1 MKRDPLPRCRVVF
14 LCLLLFATATGLF
27 AQEQPA
33 DKSGALD
40 KEIVSALQQEKVLL
54 PIRWDATKGSLFL
67 GVPLTGKAGTTSP
80 QYILND
86 SLPYGVGQ
94 NDLGMDRG
102 QISVFSQVSP
112 SSGPRLVHFERVG
125 PRLLLVQENTMF
137 RTASADAA
145 ERLAVQQSFPSSV
158 LAGFEIKQDSDGFVV
173 VDATKYFLE
182 DIHLIAETLAAKN
195 QGSYTVDEKRS
206 TIVPEASK
214 AFAENTEIES
224 ELTFVSAD
232 PSKAKT
238 LATVAPEVHAFTV
251 HVRQSFLKLPDPGF
265 VPRRFSPRA
274 GYFDLTYRDMNTPLG
289 VPVDQQFITRHR
301 LQKKDPACRENC
313 EAVHPIH
320 YYVDRGAPE
329 PLRSALV
336 EGCRWWDDA
345 FQAAGWAKGTFQVD
359 LLPPDA
365 DPMDAR
371 YNIIQWVHRAN
382 RGWSYGD
389 EIADPRTGE
398 ILKGNVT
405 LGSLRGRQD
414 YLLAEALLAPYK
426 DGSVPDPAH
435 DEALAM
441 VLARIRQL
449 AAHETGHTLGL
460 VHNYAASTMPHTPDE
475 TMSVMEYPHPWI
487 TLDKNGIPDLSHAYP
502 AGIGVWDKVAIDYG
516 YREFDREGSPVED
529 SAALE
534 QILHTA
540 EAKGV
545 VFLSDDD
552 ARPQGSAS
560 PIAHLWDNGTNA
572 ADELNRILEIRA
584 AALKRFGEN
593 NIRLGVPTA
602 QMEDTLVPLYL
613 LHRYQVEAA
622 AKVIGGLDY
631 RYTVRGDGQR
641 GPEIVTAVEQRRA
654 LAAVVK
660 TLSPEVLTLPEALL
674 RQLPP
679 RTPGMPRTIDGP
691 RTVESFPSHTNLT
704 FDPIATAESAADLT
718 LALLL
723 QPERA
728 NRLVEYHARNPSEP
742 TLDEVI
748 DAALRSAS
756 AAIPNTGL
764 NGLVSTAVKARIVEA
779 LFRLAADPKA
789 SFATRSLVRAKLHAI
804 GQLQPHDASAAEIK
818 QRIAAFERDP
828 EKFKPTPVTDVP
840 PGSPI
845 GDDEIL

>member
-1 MKRDPLPRCRVVF
+1 LSCSRF
-14 LCLLLFATATGLF
+14 LFMYLIFFAPGNGILAQAPPATVTAM
-27 AQEQPA
+27 
-33 DKSGALD
+33 
-40 KEIVSALQQEKVLL
+40 QQENVLL
-54 PIRWDATKGSLFL
+54 PIRWDAKKGSLFL
-67 GVPLTGKAGTTSP
+67 GVPLTEKSGTASP
-80 QYILND
+80 KYILYD

-102 QISVFSQVSP
+102 QIEIFSQASL

-125 PRLLLVQENTMF
+125 PKLLLVQENTMF
-137 RTASADAA
+137 RTDSADPA
-145 ERLAVQQSFPSSV
+145 ELLAVQQSFPSSV
-158 LAGFEIKQDSDGFVV
+158 LAGFEIAGENDGFVV
-173 VDATKYFLE
+173 VDATKYFYS
-182 DIHLIAETLAAKN
+182 DIHSIAETLAAGK
-195 QGSYTVDEKRS
+195 QGTYSVDENRS

-214 AFAENTEIES
+214 AFPENTEIEA
-224 ELTFVSAD
+224 ELTFVSSD
-232 PSKAKT
+232 PGKAKV
-238 LATVAPEVHAFTV
+238 LASVAPEVHALTV

-265 VPRRFSPRA
+265 VPRRFSPRS
-274 GYFDLTYRDMNTPLG
+274 GYFDASYRDMTTPLG
-289 VPVDQQFITRHR
+289 VDVNQQFITRHR
-301 LQKKDPACRENC
+301 LQKKDPTCHEHC

-320 YYVDRGAPE
+320 YYVDRGAPD

-336 EGCRWWDDA
+336 EGCRWWDEA
-345 FQAAGWAKGTFQVD
+345 FQAAGWTKGTFQVD
-359 LLPPDA
+359 LLPADA

-414 YLLAEALLAPYK
+414 YLLAEALLAPYQ
-426 DGSVPDPAH
+426 DGKVPDPAH

-460 VHNYAASTMPHTPDE
+460 AHNYAASTMPHTPNQ

-487 TLDKNGIPDLSHAYP
+487 TLDKNGVPDLRQAYP

-516 YREFDREGSPVED
+516 YREFDRDGKAVED

-534 QILHTA
+534 RILHTA

-552 ARPQGSAS
+552 ARPPGSAS
-560 PIAHLWDNGTNA
+560 PIAHLWDNGTDA

-593 NIRLGVPTA
+593 TIRVGTPTA

-622 AKVIGGLDY
+622 TKVIGGLDY

-641 GPEIVTAVEQRRA
+641 GPEIVPAVEQRRA

-660 TLSPEVLTLPEALL
+660 TLSPEVLVLPDGLL

-679 RTPGMPRTIDGP
+679 RTPGMARTLDGP
-691 RTVESFPSHTNLT
+691 RTVESFPSHTALT
-704 FDPIATAESAADLT
+704 FDPIATAESAADFT
-718 LALLL
+718 LAVLFL
-723 QPERA
+723 PERA
-728 NRLVEYHARNPSEP
+728 NRLVEYHARDAAEP

-748 DAALRSAS
+748 DAALQSAN
-756 AAIPNTGL
+756 AGTPNDGL
-764 NGLVSTAVKARIVEA
+764 AGLVSIDVKAHIVEA
-779 LFRLAADPKA
+779 LFRLAADSKT
-789 SFATRSLVRAKLHAI
+789 SFAARSLVTAKLHAI
-804 GQLQPHDASAAEIK
+804 GQSQPANANGDEIK
-818 QRIAAFERDP
+818 RRIAIFERDP
-828 EKFKPTPVTDVP
+828 ERFKPDPVVETP

-845 GDDEIL
+845 GDDEIM

>member
-1 MKRDPLPRCRVVF
+1 LSYRPFVFMYLMFIAAASGILAQTAAVIDPAVV
-14 LCLLLFATATGLF
+14 TAM
-27 AQEQPA
+27 
-33 DKSGALD
+33 
-40 KEIVSALQQEKVLL
+40 QQENVLL
-54 PIRWDATKGSLFL
+54 PIHWDAKKGSLFL
-67 GVPLTGKAGTTSP
+67 GVPLTEKGGTASP
-80 QYILND
+80 KYILSD

-94 NDLGMDRG
+94 NDLGLDRG
-102 QISVFSQVSP
+102 QL
-112 SSGPRLVHFERVG
+112 GGARLVHFERVG
-125 PRLLLVQENTMF
+125 PKLLLVQENTRF
-137 RTASADAA
+137 RTDSADPA
-145 ERLAVQQSFPSSV
+145 ESLAVQQSFPSSI
-158 LAGFEIKQDSDGFVV
+158 LAGFEIAGEKDRFVV
-173 VDATKYFLE
+173 VDVTKYSYADIHSIAQTLTATK
-182 DIHLIAETLAAKN
+182 
-195 QGSYTVDEKRS
+195 QGTYSVDDNRS

-214 AFAENTEIES
+214 AFPQNTEIET
-224 ELTFVSAD
+224 ELTFASAD
-232 PSKAKT
+232 PSKAKA
-238 LATVAPEVHAFTV
+238 LADVAPEVHALTV

-265 VPRRFSPRA
+265 VPRRFSPRS
-274 GYFDLTYRDMNTPLG
+274 GYFDAGYRDMTTPLG
-289 VPVDQQFITRHR
+289 DNVNQQFIARHR
-301 LQKKDPACRENC
+301 LQKKDPNCHDHC

-336 EGCRWWDDA
+336 EGCGWWDEA

-359 LLPPDA
+359 LLPADA

-389 EIADPRTGE
+389 AIADPRTGE

-414 YLLAEALLAPYK
+414 YLLAEALLAPYQ
-426 DGSVPDPAH
+426 DGKVPDPAR

-460 VHNYAASTMPHTPDE
+460 MHNYAASTMPHTPNQ

-487 TLDKNGIPDLSHAYP
+487 TLDKNGVPDLRQAYP
-502 AGIGVWDKVAIDYG
+502 VGIGVWDKVAIDYG
-516 YREFDREGSPVED
+516 YREFDHDGKPVED

-545 VFLSDDD
+545 LFLSDDD
-552 ARPQGSAS
+552 ARPAGSAS
-560 PIAHLWDNGTNA
+560 PIAHLWDSGTDA

-593 NIRLGVPTA
+593 TIRLGAPTA

-613 LHRYQVEAA
+613 LYRYQAEAA
-622 AKVIGGLDY
+622 TKVIGGLDY
-631 RYTVRGDGQR
+631 RYTVRGDGQK
-641 GPEIVTAVEQRRA
+641 GPEIVPAVEQRKA

-660 TLSPEVLTLPEALL
+660 TLSPEVLVLPDALL

-679 RTPGMPRTIDGP
+679 RTPGMARTSDEA
-691 RTVESFPSHTNLT
+691 RSVESFPSHTALT
-704 FDPIATAESAADLT
+704 FDPIATAESAADFT
-718 LALLL
+718 LAFLFL
-723 QPERA
+723 PERA
-728 NRLVEYHARNPSEP
+728 NRLVEYHARDRAEP

-748 DAALRSAS
+748 DAALQ
-756 AAIPNTGL
+756 AALQSTTAEPNDGL
-764 NGLVSTAVKARIVEA
+764 AGLVSVDVKARIVEA
-779 LFRLAADPKA
+779 LFRLAADPKT
-789 SFATRSLVRAKLHAI
+789 SFAARSLVTAKLHAI
-804 GQLQPHDASAAEIK
+804 AQAQPANANGDEIK
-818 QRIAAFERDP
+818 RRIALFERDP
-828 EKFKPTPVTDVP
+828 ERFKPEPVVEAP

-845 GDDEIL
+845 GDDEVM

>member
-1 MKRDPLPRCRVVF
+1 MV
-14 LCLLLFATATGLF
+14 TAM
-27 AQEQPA
+27 
-33 DKSGALD
+33 
-40 KEIVSALQQEKVLL
+40 QQEKVLL
-54 PIRWDATKGSLFL
+54 PIRWDAKKGSLFL
-67 GVPLTGKAGTTSP
+67 GVPLTEKAGTASP
-80 QYILND
+80 EYILND

-102 QISVFSQVSP
+102 QIGIFSQVSL
-112 SSGPRLVHFERVG
+112 SGGPRLVHFERVG
-125 PRLLLVQENTMF
+125 PKLLLVQENTMF
-137 RTASADAA
+137 RTASADSA
-145 ERLAVQQSFPSSV
+145 ELLAVQQSFPSSV
-158 LAGFEIKQDSDGFVV
+158 LAGFEIAGGNDGFVV
-173 VDATKYFLE
+173 VDATKYLLA
-182 DIHLIAETLAAKN
+182 DIHLIAETLADRK
-195 QGSYTVDEKRS
+195 QGSYRVDESRS

-214 AFAENTEIES
+214 AFLENTEIEA

-232 PSKAKT
+232 PGKAKI
-238 LATVAPEVHAFTV
+238 LADVTPEVHALTV

-265 VPRRFSPRA
+265 VPRRFSPRS
-274 GYFDLTYRDMNTPLG
+274 GYFDASYREMNTPLG
-289 VPVDQQFITRHR
+289 VNVNQQFITRHR
-301 LQKKDPACRENC
+301 LQKKDPTCRENC
-313 EAVHPIH
+313 EAIHPIH

-336 EGCRWWDDA
+336 DGCRWWDEA

-359 LLPPDA
+359 LLAPDA

-426 DGSVPDPAH
+426 DGNVPDPAH

-460 VHNYAASTMPHTPDE
+460 VHNYAASTMPHKPDE

-487 TLDKNGIPDLSHAYP
+487 TLDKNGVADLSHAYP
-502 AGIGVWDKVAIDYG
+502 VGIGVWDKVAIDYG
-516 YREFDREGSPVED
+516 YREFDHDGNQVED

-552 ARPQGSAS
+552 ARPAGSAS

-593 NIRLGVPTA
+593 TIRPGMPTA

-622 AKVIGGLDY
+622 TKVIGGLDY

-641 GPEIVTAVEQRRA
+641 GPEIVSAVEQRKA

-660 TLSPEVLTLPEALL
+660 TLSPEVLSLPEALL

-679 RTPGMPRTIDGP
+679 RTPGMPRTPDGP
-691 RTVESFPSHTNLT
+691 RTVESFPSHTALT

-718 LALLL
+718 LAVLL

-728 NRLVEYHARNPSEP
+728 NRLVEYHARNASEP

-748 DAALRSAS
+748 DAALHS
-756 AAIPNTGL
+756 AATSNGGL
-764 NGLVSTAVKARIVEA
+764 AGLVSTAVKARIVEA
-779 LFRLAADPKA
+779 LFRLAADPKT
-789 SFATRSLVRAKLHAI
+789 SFAARSLVAAKLHAI
-804 GQLQPHDASAAEIK
+804 GQLQLRDASAVEIK
-818 QRIAAFERDP
+818 HRIAAFERDP
-828 EKFKPTPVTDVP
+828 EKFKPEPVTEAP